1 MFDVFVLE
9 HQEDYGF
16 IGVTWYDH
24 VSRSWWQP
32 HHVYQHL
39 TGRNAWSLAMPC
51 WGDCPRNKLNTLTT
65 EHALAILCMLRS
77 PHRVSEQLRHCLLI
91 LRGLKS
97 EEHLCTRAMVTAAE
111 LYTVVD
117 KLLAKE
123 IQSGVAAWLPFWG
136 NKDPWATATCQEH
149 QQLHISIAH
158 LLLFAQE
165 RAIREQGSYYSS
177 SFDGIA

>member
-1 MFDVFVLE
+1 MATIS
-9 HQEDYGF
+9 F
-16 IGVTWYDH
+16 IPAPD
-24 VSRSWWQP
+24 
-32 HHVYQHL
+32 
-39 TGRNAWSLAMPC
+39 

-123 IQSGVAAWLPFWG
+123 IQSGVAALLPFWG
-136 NKDPWATATCQEH
+136 NKDPWATATWQEH

-158 LLLFAQE
+158 LLCLHRSG
-165 RAIREQGSYYSS
+165 RAESKALTTPAALTALLSHSQQP
-177 SFDGIA
+177 